1 MTDVIRSG
9 ARRAA
14 KVTTARRAPRRS
26 AWHRAG
32 IDILVDI
39 RTKGTPMALWLVL
52 IIAGLVSLVLG
63 LVGLG
68 NFFVWAGV
76 IAMVVGVVLV
86 LVNRGNRK
94 VG

>member
-1 MTDVIRSG
+1 MTDVIWSG
-9 ARRAA
+9 RAASPGRDRLDARRSTDRG
-14 KVTTARRAPRRS
+14 KVLKV
-26 AWHRAG
+26 
-32 IDILVDI
+32 DILVDI
-39 RTKGTPMALWLVL
+39 RTKGTLMALWLVL

>member
-1 MTDVIRSG
+1 MAPGGEARHHAGHDARLD
-9 ARRAA
+9 ARRTTCHG
-14 KVTTARRAPRRS
+14 KVLRV
-26 AWHRAG
+26 
-32 IDILVDI
+32 DILVDF

-68 NFFVWAGV
+68 SVFVWAGV
-76 IAMVVGVVLV
+76 IAIVVGVVLV